1 MIKAQLNQFGNPADS
16 VSLVTVDEPGAPT
29 AQQVLVRIEAA
40 PINPAELL
48 LIQGAYASR
57 PPLPAPLG
65 IEGAGTVLAV
75 GPQVQDLTPGDKV
88 MCLPRENWVEK
99 GLFDRT
105 ELVRLPGQIDI
116 RQAAMLKVNPATA
129 LMMLRDYQPL
139 SAGDWVIQNAAN
151 SGVGQ
156 NLISLAKAQQV
167 NTVCVVRRE
176 SLVEPLKAAGATVVL
191 VDGPDLAERVR
202 AQIDGPLKLAI
213 DAVGGEA
220 TFRLAACLD
229 EDGTVVNY
237 GLLSGENCQISA
249 EQAIFRSI
257 SLRGFWLAKQLRL
270 MAPDAVQSLY
280 EGLAAQVASGALK
293 VPVEKA
299 YPLAEIGSALD
310 HALRAGRDGKILLL
324 PSDSTN

>member
-16 VSLVTVDEPGAPT
+16 VSLISLTEPGEPA
-29 AQQVLVRIEAA
+29 AQQVLVSIDAA

-48 LIQGAYASR
+48 LIMGKYASR

-75 GPQVQDLTPGDKV
+75 GPQVTDLSPGDKV
-88 MCLPRENWVEK
+88 MCLPRENWAEK
-99 GLFDRT
+99 ALFERT
-105 ELVRLPGQIDI
+105 ELIRLPADIDMQ
-116 RQAAMLKVNPATA
+116 QAAMLKVNPATA
-129 LMMLRDYQPL
+129 LMMLRDYQTL

-156 NLISLAKAQQV
+156 NLICLAHAQGIK
-167 NTVCVVRRE
+167 TVCVVRRE
-176 SLVEPLKAAGATVVL
+176 SLVAELEAIGASVVL

-202 AQIDGPLKLAI
+202 ERIDGSLKLAI

-220 TFRLAACLD
+220 TFRLASCLD
-229 EDGTVVNY
+229 EEGTVVNY

-249 EQAIFRSI
+249 DQAIFRGI
-257 SLRGFWLAKQLRL
+257 SLHGFWLAKQLRS
-270 MAPDAVQSLY
+270 MDGASVQSLY
-280 EGLAAQVASGALK
+280 DGLATQVASGVLK

-299 YPLAEIGSALD
+299 YPLNEIAAALN
-310 HALRAGRDGKILLL
+310 HALQTGRDGKILLL
-324 PSDSTN
+324 PSRAG